1 MAAHITTGTMVTPNA
16 YQSQTLDHLGLVA
29 AMYDE
34 LGIGEVLD
42 RLLPPRRHVSVSQAV
57 KAMILNG
64 LGFVDQ
70 RLYLTP
76 SFFEDKP
83 TARLVGPG
91 IKAEQLNDD
100 TLGRTLDELY
110 QQGVTEVYLQV
121 APQAMQRL
129 GMGVKACHLDST
141 SFHTDG
147 RYNSDTGAEEGVI
160 HITQGYSRDHR
171 PDLNQVSLQLIVD
184 RQAGIPLLMK
194 PLSGNSDDKTEFRH
208 TLKAYLGQLQTL
220 YPDSC
225 WIADSALYT
234 AETLPLLSNTWLTR
248 VPATLKT
255 AQLLLQAV
263 DPAQMLPLEE
273 EVWYTPLS
281 TRYANIDQR
290 WLVIYSK
297 AAERRARPSVQR
309 QWLTRSDTE
318 HKAWKR
324 LCQREFACQPDAE
337 QALAQFRKRLTLT
350 TLEAAQIIPVAHY
363 SGRGRPAKDQP
374 SHQQTYCLQ
383 GALASRVDLFRQRL
397 YQASSFIL
405 ATNDVAGHMLS
416 DAEVL
421 ACYKGQHRVERG
433 FRFLKDPL
441 FMASTLYL
449 KSPKRIMA
457 LMLVM
462 TLCLLVYAALEYRI
476 RHALQQHQATFPNQQ
491 GKPIQ
496 HPTARWVFQYFS
508 GIHLLQLPDQHTQL
522 VLNLKDPHLIVLQ
535 LLGPPYQQI
544 YS

>member
-1 MAAHITTGTMVTPNA
+1 MATHIRTGTMVTPNT
-16 YQSQTLDHLGLVA
+16 YQSRTLDHLGLVA
-29 AMYDE
+29 GMYDE

-42 RLLPPRRHVSVSQAV
+42 RLVPQKRQVSVGQAV
-57 KAMILNG
+57 KAMVLNG

-76 SFFEDKP
+76 RFFEDKP
-83 TARLVGPG
+83 TERLVGAG
-91 IKAEQLNDD
+91 IEAAQLNDD

-110 QQGVTEVYLQV
+110 QKGVTQTYLQV

-129 GMGVKACHLDST
+129 GVGVKACHLDST

-147 RYNSDTGAEEGVI
+147 RYNSDSGAEEGVI
-160 HITQGYSRDHR
+160 HITRGYSRDHR

-184 RQAGIPLLMK
+184 QQAGIPLLMK

-208 TLKAYLGQLQTL
+208 TLNAYLSQLQTT
-220 YPDSC
+220 YPESC

-263 DPAQMLPLEE
+263 DPAQMLPLGEG
-273 EVWYTPLS
+273 VWYTPLS
-281 TRYANIDQR
+281 TTYAQVPQR
-290 WLVIYSK
+290 WLVIYSE
-297 AAERRARPSVQR
+297 AAQRRARPTLQR
-309 QWLTRSDTE
+309 QWLKRSDAE
-318 HKAWKR
+318 HKAWAR
-324 LCQREFACQPDAE
+324 LCQRAFAYQPDAE
-337 QALAQFRKRLTLT
+337 KALAHFRKTQALT
-350 TLEAAQIIPVAHY
+350 TLEDIQIIPVAHY
-363 SGRGRPAKDQP
+363 SGRGRPTKDQTP
-374 SHQQTYCLQ
+374 DQRTYHLQ
-383 GALASRVDLFRQRL
+383 GALASRVALFRQRL
-397 YQASSFIL
+397 YQESSFIL
-405 ATNDVAGHMLS
+405 ATNDVAGRVLS
-416 DAEVL
+416 DTEIL
-421 ACYKGQHRVERG
+421 PCYKGQHCVERG

-476 RHALQQHQATFPNQQ
+476 RQSLQHHQATFPNQQ

-496 HPTARWVFQYFS
+496 HPTARWVFQYFT
-508 GIHLLQLPDQHTQL
+508 GIHLLQLPDQHTHL

-535 LLGPPYQQI
+535 LLGPPYQKI
-544 YS
+544 YY

>member
-42 RLLPPRRHVSVSQAV
+42 RLLPPKRHVSVGQAV
-57 KAMILNG
+57 KAMVLNG

-76 SFFEDKP
+76 NFFEDKP
-83 TARLVGPG
+83 TERLVGPG
-91 IKAEQLNDD
+91 IEAEQLNDD

-110 QQGVTEVYLQV
+110 QQGVTETYLQV

-129 GMGVKACHLDST
+129 GVGVKACHLDST

-147 RYNSDTGAEEGVI
+147 CYNSDTGAEEGVI

-194 PLSGNSDDKTEFRH
+194 PLSGNSDDKTAFRQ
-208 TLKAYLGQLQTL
+208 TLKDYLRQLQTT

-248 VPATLKT
+248 VPATLKM
-255 AQLLLQAV
+255 AQALLQVV
-263 DPAQMLPLEE
+263 DPAQMLPLETG
-273 EVWYTPLS
+273 VWYTPLS
-281 TRYANIDQR
+281 TTYAQVRQR
-290 WLVIYSK
+290 WLVIYSE
-297 AAERRARPSVQR
+297 AAQRRVLPTVQR
-309 QWLTRSDTE
+309 QWLKRSDTE
-318 HKAWKR
+318 RKAWAR
-324 LCQREFACQPDAE
+324 LCQQAFACQPDAE

-350 TLEAAQIIPVAHY
+350 TLEDAEIIPVAHY
-363 SGRGRPAKDQP
+363 SGCGRPAKDH
-374 SHQQTYCLQ
+374 SSDHQTYHLQ
-383 GALASRVDLFRQRL
+383 GALASRLDRFQQRL
-397 YQASSFIL
+397 YQESSFIL
-405 ATNDVAGHMLS
+405 ATNDVDANVLP

-476 RHALQQHQATFPNQQ
+476 RQTLQHYQETFPNQQ

-496 HPTARWVFQYFS
+496 HPTARWVFQYFT

-522 VLNLKDPHLIVLQ
+522 VLNLKNPHLIVLQ
-535 LLGPPYQQI
+535 LLGPPYQQL